1 MLPIIISNLE
11 DPNEREF
18 MARLYEKNEGL
29 FFATALKYVSTHY
42 DAEEIVQ
49 DSLEKLIK
57 KVTTL
62 QRLERCTLVAY
73 IVYTVRNTA
82 INHLRKQSKER
93 DRRVNFD
100 ELDQEFS
107 LPLTLDELLILA
119 ENRRE
124 LATLWCGLPEIDRLL
139 LDGKYFLELSDAELA
154 QQVGCKT
161 NSVRM
166 KLTRA
171 RRTAMKAIA
180 DKEVELI

>member
-11 DPNEREF
+11 DPKEREF
-18 MARLYEKNEGL
+18 MARLYEENEGL

-49 DSLEKLIK
+49 DSLVKLIK
-57 KVTTL
+57 KVNTL

-73 IVYTVRNTA
+73 VVYTVRNTA
-82 INHLRKQSKER
+82 INRLRKQSKER
-93 DRRVNFD
+93 DRKVDFD
-100 ELDQEFS
+100 ELDQEYL

-124 LATLWCGLPEIDRLL
+124 LVALWHELPEVDRLL

>member
-11 DPNEREF
+11 DPKEREF
-18 MARLYEKNEGL
+18 MARLYEENEGL

-49 DSLEKLIK
+49 DSLVKLIK
-57 KVTTL
+57 KVSTL

-73 IVYTVRNTA
+73 VVYTVRNTA
-82 INHLRKQSKER
+82 INRLRKQSKER

-100 ELDQEFS
+100 ELDQEYS

-119 ENRRE
+119 ENHRE
-124 LATLWCGLPEIDRLL
+124 LVALWRELPEVDRLL

-154 QQVGCKT
+154 RQVGCKA